1 MGLETKTISLQ
12 RDGATASKRI
22 QHDREPATA
31 GFLHLKA
38 GLGIDLG
45 PCVEF
50 LLHHLAENAKEPFSF
65 CVLRRLGGELIEM
78 FGFVI
83 EDTPDPARLL
93 LPDDWPDGVYP
104 LRKAFEGLGA

>member
-1 MGLETKTISLQ
+1 VPYHDPRLPSICPLIPS
-12 RDGATASKRI
+12 ATLYER
-22 QHDREPATA
+22 
-31 GFLHLKA
+31 
-38 GLGIDLG
+38 
-45 PCVEF
+45 
-50 LLHHLAENAKEPFSF
+50 
-65 CVLRRLGGELIEM
+65 ELIEM